1 MAQKPDPYELEGV
14 KRCALTPFPWLTVF
28 FAMLA
33 FLLGL
38 IMLSPIPEKVRRKIG
53 ISGSKEKAKP
63 VPPPKPEIIVIEK
76 IVEKVVKVGP
86 PYYTVKSGTDIAK
99 TSMGFDFKSL
109 VEERPGRLVTTERE
123 GNGSYEASFTIFINR
138 PEAAKHLDEVTMA
151 NPELLKAL
159 PGLEPMIE
167 KARVSPFFNKLYDNK
182 LSRLKTYAK
191 RIDRLLTKH
200 NYYDCQTMLEL
211 EHPGSKRK
219 VFLMQSDMDVV
230 SDGSD
235 GDRLPAMP
243 DEIVNS
249 SHYQPFTSF
258 GWAKTGKVENPMI
271 EGWKKLLVKE
281 KASVN
286 TKEVKRLETGINDL
300 KKRSFL
306 IAEYDPFIVI
316 PVDVLADRESPFGP
330 NVGDYAV
337 VMYGKA
343 LYPAIVGDG
352 GPTFKVGEAS
362 LRMAKELN
370 DKVSPYSR
378 PVSDVSVTYLVF
390 PRSSGKWAAP
400 NYENWRSECLKL
412 VNEIGG
418 LGEGYDLHR
427 WADILPQPGQ

>member
-1 MAQKPDPYELEGV
+1 
-14 KRCALTPFPWLTVF
+14 
-28 FAMLA
+28 
-33 FLLGL
+33 
-38 IMLSPIPEKVRRKIG
+38 LSPIPEKVRRKIG

-281 KASVN
+281 KASGN

>member
-1 MAQKPDPYELEGV
+1 
-14 KRCALTPFPWLTVF
+14 
-28 FAMLA
+28 
-33 FLLGL
+33 
-38 IMLSPIPEKVRRKIG
+38 LSPIPEKVRRKIG

-76 IVEKVVKVGP
+76 IVEKVVRVGP
-86 PYYTVKSGTDIAK
+86 PYYTVKSGTDITK

-281 KASVN
+281 KASGN

>member
-1 MAQKPDPYELEGV
+1 V

-53 ISGSKEKAKP
+53 ISGSKEKVKP

-76 IVEKVVKVGP
+76 IVEKVVRVGP
-86 PYYTVKSGTDIAK
+86 PYYTVKSGTDITK

-281 KASVN
+281 KASGN

>member
-1 MAQKPDPYELEGV
+1 
-14 KRCALTPFPWLTVF
+14 
-28 FAMLA
+28 
-33 FLLGL
+33 
-38 IMLSPIPEKVRRKIG
+38 
-53 ISGSKEKAKP
+53 
-63 VPPPKPEIIVIEK
+63 VIEK
-76 IVEKVVKVGP
+76 IVEKVVRVGP

-281 KASVN
+281 KASGN

>member
-1 MAQKPDPYELEGV
+1 
-14 KRCALTPFPWLTVF
+14 
-28 FAMLA
+28 
-33 FLLGL
+33 
-38 IMLSPIPEKVRRKIG
+38 
-53 ISGSKEKAKP
+53 
-63 VPPPKPEIIVIEK
+63 
-76 IVEKVVKVGP
+76 
-86 PYYTVKSGTDIAK
+86 
-99 TSMGFDFKSL
+99 
-109 VEERPGRLVTTERE
+109 
-123 GNGSYEASFTIFINR
+123 
-138 PEAAKHLDEVTMA
+138 
-151 NPELLKAL
+151 
-159 PGLEPMIE
+159 
-167 KARVSPFFNKLYDNK
+167 
-182 LSRLKTYAK
+182 
-191 RIDRLLTKH
+191 
-200 NYYDCQTMLEL
+200 
-211 EHPGSKRK
+211 
-219 VFLMQSDMDVV
+219 MQSDMDVV

-281 KASVN
+281 KASGN